1 MAEAGKPP
9 VATRHRIVGFEKIG
23 DGNGDMFGHQQI
35 VFRTD
40 DQAGNRGN
48 LREAIENQV
57 RASVSRC
64 DGVENGRAQLRERAT
79 IAIEGIERKA
89 GRIAK
94 KAPKILIIE
103 YDGLGRRCRWTR
115 AANVSRR
122 RRRQSNEP
130 GDQERQFL
138 YRFRRN
144 GRTYAVC
151 NDERGTDV
159 LEQRAQADD
168 DRSRAGRELESRAP
182 SLHRIAGNL
191 AMPGFTAPK
200 ILWVAEHEPEHFK
213 RTATVLLPKDYLR
226 LRLTGDKVSDLSDAS
241 GTLWLDVA
249 NRIWS
254 EELLAA
260 TGLSSK
266 HMPSLIEGSESSGY
280 LREELAKRWGLSH
293 PAIVAGGGGDN
304 AASAVGMGAISAG
317 SGFVSL
323 GTSGVVFVVND
334 RFRPNP
340 QSAVH
345 AFCHALPH
353 RWHQMS
359 VMLSAASCL
368 RWVVA
373 LTGAQSETT
382 LLAEVSAL
390 GEQTRRRAPI
400 FLPYLSGERTPHND
414 PAARGVFF
422 GLTHG
427 TDRAALGYAVLE
439 GVAFGLADGWAALG
453 TTAGTVSSLSLVGGG
468 ARSDEWAQLIATVLD
483 TPIHTHSD
491 GQAGAA
497 LGAARL
503 ARIACGAAES
513 DVCKKP
519 KRALTFDP
527 QPQAQVWL
535 EERRQRF
542 RALYETTRPLFKR
555 DALSRPT

>member
-1 MAEAGKPP
+1 MFLSIDLGTSEIKALLMDSGGN
-9 VATRHRIVGFEKIG
+9 IVG
-23 DGNGDMFGHQQI
+23 
-35 VFRTD
+35 T
-40 DQAGNRGN
+40 AGYP
-48 LREAIENQV
+48 LV
-57 RASVSRC
+57 VSRPHSGWSEQSPE
-64 DGVENGRAQLRERAT
+64 DWWQGTLHAIDQLRESCPAALAAVR
-79 IAIEGIERKA
+79 
-89 GRIAK
+89 
-94 KAPKILIIE
+94 
-103 YDGLGRRCRWTR
+103 GLGLSGQMHGAVLLDRADRVLRPAILWNDTR
-115 AANVSRR
+115 S
-122 RRRQSNEP
+122 
-130 GDQERQFL
+130 
-138 YRFRRN
+138 
-144 GRTYAVC
+144 
-151 NDERGTDV
+151 DE
-159 LEQRAQADD
+159 QC
-168 DRSRAGRELESRAP
+168 RELENRVP

-200 ILWVAEHEPEHFK
+200 ILWVAEHEPDHFR

-226 LRLTGDKVSDLSDAS
+226 LRLTGDKISDLSDAS
-241 GTLWLDVA
+241 GTLWLDVS

-254 EELLAA
+254 EELLMA
-260 TGLSSK
+260 TGLSST

-280 LREELAKRWGLSH
+280 LREKLAKQWGISH

-304 AASAVGMGAISAG
+304 AASAVGMGAVSAG

-373 LTGAQSETT
+373 LSGAQSETT

-390 GEQTRRRAPI
+390 GEPARRRAPI

-414 PAARGVFF
+414 PTAQGVFF
-422 GLTHG
+422 GLTHD

-439 GVAFGLADGWAALG
+439 GVAFGLVDGWAALG
-453 TTAGTVSSLSLVGGG
+453 TTASTVSSLSLVGGG
-468 ARSDEWAQLIATVLD
+468 ARSNEWAQLIATVLT

-491 GQAGAA
+491 GQASAA

-503 ARIACGAAES
+503 AQIACGAAEI
-513 DVCKKP
+513 DVCKRP
-519 KRALTFDP
+519 KTALTFDP
-527 QPQAQVWL
+527 QPQAYVWL

-542 RALYETTRPLFKR
+542 RALYEATRPLFKR
-555 DALSRPT
+555 DALNLPT